1 MEKLGL
7 DRTTP
12 ITWPEFATA
21 YEDLVAKIEAD
32 EQSLSGRLGS
42 AATYTS
48 YDELC
53 KAKDKGIKL
62 EYGPK
67 EKLVAP
73 LTAVQEF
80 GWNAHE
86 SVEKRTIHGKKSCA
100 ETIYASE
107 LYKSGM
113 YF

>member
-1 MEKLGL
+1 L
-7 DRTTP
+7 
-12 ITWPEFATA
+12 
-21 YEDLVAKIEAD
+21 
-32 EQSLSGRLGS
+32 SLCSS
-42 AATYTS
+42 PPS
-48 YDELC
+48 Q
-53 KAKDKGIKL
+53 
-62 EYGPK
+62 GPK
-67 EKLVAP
+67 EQLVAP

-80 GWNAHE
+80 GWSAHE